1 MKYSTETE
9 QQQDVDVLDV
19 INLEKKLILH
29 NDQVN
34 TFEWVIET
42 LVKICKHSEEQAE
55 QCAYIIHHKGKY
67 AVKQGSFETL
77 KPMKDAIADRGINV
91 TIE

>member
-1 MKYSTETE
+1 MKHSHQTE
-9 QQQDVDVLDV
+9 QDQDVEVLDD
-19 INLEKKLILH
+19 IALQNKLILH
-29 NDQVN
+29 NDHVN
-34 TFEWVIET
+34 TFEWVIQT
-42 LVKICKHSEEQAE
+42 LVEVCKHSLEQAE

-67 AVKQGSFETL
+67 AVQHGSFETL

>member
-1 MKYSTETE
+1 MNYSSQAESQQETE
-9 QQQDVDVLDV
+9 VIDDVTLQ
-19 INLEKKLILH
+19 NKLVLH
-29 NDQVN
+29 NDHHN

-42 LVKICKHSEEQAE
+42 LIDICKHSAEQAE

-67 AVKQGSFETL
+67 AVKHGSYNFL
-77 KPMKDAIADRGINV
+77 KPMKDAIAERGINV

>member
-1 MKYSTETE
+1 MEYSPETE
-9 QQQDVDVLDV
+9 QEQDIDVLEV
-19 INLEKKLILH
+19 VNLNKKLILH
-29 NDQVN
+29 NDHVN

-42 LVKICKHSEEQAE
+42 LVTVCKHSAEQAE

-67 AVKQGSFETL
+67 AVKQGSFDTL